1 MFELLT
7 LGTLTGFLAGF
18 FGIGGGMILVPLL
31 IFCGYDMKEAIPI
44 SIMQMVFSSI
54 FGTFLNSKKANTL
67 LKDGLFIGIGG
78 SIGGLF
84 SGYIVDSLPSI
95 ALQYLLIVIVIFSI
109 LKTFTSQA
117 EPLCEPKEHNKSTL
131 LVIGFFIGIIA
142 MSVGIGGSIML
153 TPILVGFMKYNLK
166 TATSLGL
173 FFVIFSSI
181 SGFISLSF
189 HGHMLYYEGSIVG
202 IASLIG
208 VYFGI
213 KIKTII
219 QAKSYKKYILS
230 LYILVLVLM
239 LSKTL

>member
-1 MFELLT
+1 MIELLT

-54 FGTFLNSKKANTL
+54 FGTFLNSKKANSL
-67 LKDGLFIGIGG
+67 VKDGLFIGIGG

-84 SGYIVDSLPSI
+84 SGYIVDSLSSI
-95 ALQYLLIVIVIFSI
+95 ALQYLLIVIVVFSI

-117 EPLCEPKEHNKSTL
+117 EPLCEPKEHNKLTL
-131 LVIGFFIGIIA
+131 LIIGFFIGVIA

-189 HGHMLYYEGSIVG
+189 HGHMMYFEGAVVG
-202 IASLIG
+202 IASLVG

-213 KIKTII
+213 KMKTII
-219 QAKSYKKYILS
+219 HAKSYKKYILS

>member
-189 HGHMLYYEGSIVG
+189 HGHMLYYEGAIVG

>member
-1 MFELLT
+1 MIELLS

-31 IFCGYDMKEAIPI
+31 LFCGYDMKEAIPI

-54 FGTFLNSKKANTL
+54 FGTFLNSKKNNAI

-84 SGYIVDSLPSI
+84 SGYIVASVPSL
-95 ALQYLLIVIVIFSI
+95 ALQYLLIAIIILSIV
-109 LKTFTSQA
+109 KTFFSQA
-117 EPLCEPKEHNKSTL
+117 EPMCEPKEHNRVTL
-131 LVIGFFIGIIA
+131 AIIGFFIGLIA

-153 TPILVGFMKYNLK
+153 TPILIGFMKYNIK

-181 SGFISLSF
+181 SGFSSLAY
-189 HGHMLYYEGSIVG
+189 HGHMLYYEGAIVG
-202 IASLIG
+202 LASLVG

-213 KIKTII
+213 KVKQLIHAT
-219 QAKSYKKYILS
+219 SYKKYVLY
-230 LYILVLVLM
+230 LYILVLFMM